1 MQTTLR
7 LDDDLYRRAKAK
19 AAATGRSLTKLLEDA
34 LRDHLHAARMPSAHR
49 VRLPVCSAK
58 GGLAPGFR
66 SLEEAVADANL
77 EDDRRQARRAR

>member
-34 LRDHLHAARMPSAHR
+34 LRDHLHATRKPSARR

-58 GGLAPGFR
+58 SGFAPGFR
-66 SLEEAVADANL
+66 SLEEAVAAADL
-77 EDDRRQARRAR
+77 EADRRQARQAR